1 MKVMLLK
8 DVYKLGR
15 AGDVKKVA
23 DGYGRNYLL
32 PQGLAVLA
40 TPGVLKQSE
49 RIREHAAK
57 ERVRLNQ
64 ELGDIADRLND
75 LELTFAVKAGET
87 GRLYGSVTTAMIA
100 EEIEKA
106 TGAKILRRQI
116 DTQPIKMLG
125 VHVVDVRLT
134 IDLVPG
140 VKVVVH
146 REGEPP
152 ESAYALA
159 EELIAEVEEVED
171 FADLKAELEAEEAAL
186 EAMAETEELADEH
199 AATEEQETAGGEE
212 QTIADDA

>member
-49 RIREHAAK
+49 RIRENAAK
-57 ERVRLNQ
+57 ERARLNQ
-64 ELGDIADRLND
+64 ELGAIAEQLAG
-75 LELTFAVKAGET
+75 LELVFPVKAGET
-87 GRLYGSVTTAMIA
+87 GRLYGSVTTTMIA
-100 EEIEKA
+100 DEIMRLTDVEI
-106 TGAKILRRQI
+106 TRRQI
-116 DTQPIKMLG
+116 ESQPLKMLG
-125 VHVVDVRLT
+125 VHSVNIQLT
-134 IDLVPG
+134 LDLIPE

-152 ESAYALA
+152 ESAYAIEELELA
-159 EELIAEVEEVED
+159 EAGVAGAEIVQGNLHPDVTEL
-171 FADLKAELEAEEAAL
+171 L
-186 EAMAETEELADEH
+186 
-199 AATEEQETAGGEE
+199 
-212 QTIADDA
+212 